1 MATCVRVLC
10 VLLAEP
16 FLSFAL
22 ASEDTTMSWTSKMK
36 TKRQAEVGYT
46 IPKPAECEPELTTVN
61 LRQSEDLSLY
71 YIPSCTRIQKC
82 GGCCGNFGNKKCQ
95 PVEVEPLRLKVTV
108 KRYLGKR
115 KWKTL
120 PPEFVNEERH
130 IRCECG
136 CIVKESDCNP
146 LQEYSKNECQC
157 KCTNKDEKQK
167 CDADTQNKRW
177 SQTTCSCE
185 CRNTMLCASGFTF
198 NNVTCSCEEERLSL
212 RRGAEYPVTMSLS
225 SPPTKPPRGVKT
237 RETSGLLMTVIRT
250 LSTSESNEQREFE
263 KAKLEREYK
272 KSDQQLNELV
282 SEHKQELTQVMQLF
296 GKISNN
302 ITTTRDKL
310 RGMKVILI
318 ACKTLLSCRREEL
331 KKLWLEGVEH
341 KHILKLLEE
350 IEQLKDVPSKLGSH
364 LANKEYLDATKL
376 LVSALNVGDGAL
388 EGVEALR
395 ELKNELHH
403 KKERLFVLTLREIS
417 RIVFLEP
424 SKIIRDSRESGSFRG
439 KSKWCR
445 RLLDASQNNSSG
457 LKDIVKEHNFEEE
470 LSDLAECLGL
480 LKKLPDAAT
489 SIKNN
494 LQPDVYGVVDR
505 VTKAVL
511 QLLLDDYLDIQNT
524 ATETRQTLA
533 YQDRI
538 EDVSLYFSR
547 RRIQRNRD
555 TSLFKFEQSS
565 IFTSH
570 LMDQGAPSLSL
581 TSYASDKQ
589 RDKKLVC
596 SPDPNNITVIITPL
610 LKFVE
615 EVEAMNGVTCTLNS
629 FINDYIKNVF
639 LSREFA
645 RIKKLVEGATKSS
658 DAWRTPTAPH
668 VTAELNLGR
677 PLLKSTLQVST
688 AVRDLEV
695 LLDTLPCHKPDALEI
710 LIKLIKNYTE
720 TCGAAYRGIVHPGPE
735 DKTLCSVSW
744 LKDED
749 ISRFLK
755 SLPNWLNLQ
764 SQKPL
769 QRLGRPLKREDTGED
784 ESPEEVRQRN
794 IKEAEIL
801 LGNLTEG
808 GQHEIISDLQQ
819 LKSLGLLQ
827 ESMEWFAWRMLQIA
841 NKSKR
846 YSNDSNAN
854 LLSDYTKTLSD
865 LSVEFEELANTCLLM
880 LHLEVRVQCFH
891 YLLPKHNSY
900 GKTKMSCQ
908 DPDPRVLELSRVLIS
923 IDEALNSSLQTRK
936 IKYIFEGLGYL
947 ISKILM
953 STIKQMN
960 QVDDVLIHKMCRN
973 IFTLQQTL
981 TNITMARDLSLDH
994 ARNYF
999 QLFFLSPEEIIN
1011 EMFEKR
1017 PDYSKAE
1024 ITSVFKLI
1032 SLSRSRRILSKRQC
1046 AVNLR
1051 MTGCQSC
1058 VD

>member
-1 MATCVRVLC
+1 
-10 VLLAEP
+10 
-16 FLSFAL
+16 
-22 ASEDTTMSWTSKMK
+22 
-36 TKRQAEVGYT
+36 
-46 IPKPAECEPELTTVN
+46 
-61 LRQSEDLSLY
+61 
-71 YIPSCTRIQKC
+71 
-82 GGCCGNFGNKKCQ
+82 
-95 PVEVEPLRLKVTV
+95 
-108 KRYLGKR
+108 
-115 KWKTL
+115 
-120 PPEFVNEERH
+120 
-130 IRCECG
+130 
-136 CIVKESDCNP
+136 
-146 LQEYSKNECQC
+146 
-157 KCTNKDEKQK
+157 
-167 CDADTQNKRW
+167 
-177 SQTTCSCE
+177 
-185 CRNTMLCASGFTF
+185 
-198 NNVTCSCEEERLSL
+198 
-212 RRGAEYPVTMSLS
+212 MSLS

-272 KSDQQLNELV
+272 RSDQQLNELV
-282 SEHKQELTQVMQLF
+282 SKHKQELTQVMQLF

-310 RGMKVILI
+310 RGMKEILI

-376 LVSALNVGDGAL
+376 LVSALCVGDGAL

-395 ELKNELHH
+395 ELKNELNH

-457 LKDIVKEHNFEEE
+457 LKDITKDHNFEEE
-470 LSDLAECLGL
+470 LSNLTECLGL

-505 VTKAVL
+505 VTKAVVSNSRENIHPFQDLLETLLEQIRKVTHRFNYLARSFNNASRKFDLSGCSIQPNDIWNTVQSEL

-533 YQDRI
+533 YQDKI

-589 RDKKLVC
+589 RDKVLVC
-596 SPDPNNITVIITPL
+596 SPDPNNITIIITPL

-615 EVEAMNGVTCTLNS
+615 EVEAMDGVTCTLTS

-658 DAWRTPTAPH
+658 DAWRTPTSPH

-677 PLLKSTLQVST
+677 PLLKSTLQVSD

-710 LIKLIKNYTE
+710 LIKLIRNYTE

-784 ESPEEVRQRN
+784 ESPEEIRQRN

-846 YSNDSNAN
+846 YSNDTNAN
-854 LLSDYTKTLSD
+854 LLSDYTKTLND

-891 YLLPKHNSY
+891 YLLPKNNNY
-900 GKTKMSCQ
+900 GKTKMSSQ

-960 QVDDVLIHKMCRN
+960 KVDDVLIHKMCRN

-1017 PDYSKAE
+1017 PDYSKVE
-1024 ITSVFKLI
+1024 ITAVFKLI
-1032 SLSRSRRILSKRQC
+1032 CHSRGQHEDVQKYIQRLSDVFGSVELT
-1046 AVNLR
+1046 V
-1051 MTGCQSC
+1051 
-1058 VD
+1058 